1 MDNSTILKSFN
12 EHFIDFVSDIQQV
25 FPEDP
30 TILTLKNSLI
40 GIRKANPKLIIKIW
54 KEYINVNYKSEI
66 MMGDISFFIEK
77 DYNTDLSQMD
87 TSSSII
93 SKIDA
98 LRDPIKNMGL
108 ENQQK
113 CIKYIKFNKI
123 IGIIY
128 LILSAFIFIFKYDLK
143 NHYIIYYIMNEN
155 NNTQQKDF
163 KNDFK
168 K

>member
-66 MMGDISFFIEK
+66 MMGNISFFIEK

-93 SKIDA
+93 NKIDA
-98 LRDPIKNMGL
+98 LREPIKNMGL

-113 CIKYIKFNKI
+113 CIKYMQNLTK
-123 IGIIY
+123 
-128 LILSAFIFIFKYDLK
+128 LSELY
-143 NHYIIYYIMNEN
+143 N
-155 NNTQQKDF
+155 
-163 KNDFK
+163 
-168 K
+168 

>member
-66 MMGDISFFIEK
+66 MMGDISFFGLKAI
-77 DYNTDLSQMD
+77 
-87 TSSSII
+87 
-93 SKIDA
+93 A
-98 LRDPIKNMGL
+98 LTFFLLGL
-108 ENQQK
+108 LQR
-113 CIKYIKFNKI
+113 
-123 IGIIY
+123 
-128 LILSAFIFIFKYDLK
+128 
-143 NHYIIYYIMNEN
+143 
-155 NNTQQKDF
+155 
-163 KNDFK
+163 
-168 K
+168 